1 MSDDNQLGLQGYN
14 IVTILKRLEAATS
27 RLEDITIFQ
36 DESKAPVSAANAPA
50 NAPGAAGASGAD
62 SAGVTPAAA
71 EATPAAGSA
80 AGSAAA
86 PFVAAFDAFLT
97 SLVQPFVAA
106 SRELDPL
113 VGEAAAHFAGA
124 LQAQLHLLE
133 VAATTQ
139 KPDFADPHFATLLA
153 PINAEVLKL
162 GTLKDANRK
171 SEYYNHLNTV
181 AEGAPVVGWCVSD
194 TPVLFVPEF
203 KDSAQFWANRVIKDY
218 KEKDA
223 RHVQWAR
230 DFAAVFDALRQYV
243 KEYHPKG
250 LAWNAS
256 GKPLG
261 AAASPSASPS
271 ASASGAPPPPPPPPP
286 ADLYELT
293 SASLTSASLASTS
306 APLAPAGGI
315 SAVFADLNKGENVT
329 AGLKKVDRLQ
339 MTHKNPSLRAPA
351 PPKKPLSLSAAP
363 PKKPLSLSAT
373 PPKPAKTELVDGTKW
388 VIENHT
394 ASEQPIVVDVE
405 MSQSVFIGNCQGVT
419 VQLRGK
425 ANAVSVSETKNCAI
439 VVDSLVLGIDV
450 IKLFKFGLQVTGVV
464 YMVSVDKSDEGSI
477 YLSRELAE
485 KVQVFTSSTTSLN
498 VNVPEDEDYK
508 ELAIPEQFK
517 HTFAG
522 GKLVSEV
529 VEHAG

>member
-1 MSDDNQLGLQGYN
+1 MSEDNQLGLQGYN

-36 DESKAPVSAANAPA
+36 DESKAVSAAGS
-50 NAPGAAGASGAD
+50 APGAVGTSGAGAD
-62 SAGVTPAAA
+62 SAAVTPTDAGADSA
-71 EATPAAGSA
+71 RATPA

-86 PFVAAFDAFLT
+86 PFVTAFDAFLT

-106 SRELDPL
+106 SRDIDPL

-133 VAATTQ
+133 VAAVTQ

-162 GTLKDANRK
+162 AALKDANRK

-203 KDSAQFWANRVIKDY
+203 KDSAQFWANRVIKEY

-223 RHVQWAR
+223 RHAQWAR
-230 DFAAVFDALRQYV
+230 SFAEVFDALRQYV
-243 KEYHPKG
+243 KEYHTKG
-250 LAWNAS
+250 LAWNAR

-261 AAASPSASPS
+261 AAAASPS
-271 ASASGAPPPPPPPPP
+271 VAASGAPPPPPPPP
-286 ADLYELT
+286 ADLYEVA
-293 SASLTSASLASTS
+293 SASAA

-315 SAVFADLNKGENVT
+315 SAVFADLNKGEDVT

-351 PPKKPLSLSAAP
+351 PPKKPLSLSGV
-363 PKKPLSLSAT
+363 PKKPLGSAA
-373 PPKPAKTELVDGTKW
+373 PHKAAKTELVDGTKW

-394 ASEQPIVVDVE
+394 AAEQPIVVDVE

-498 VNVPEDEDYK
+498 VNVPEDDDYK
-508 ELAIPEQFK
+508 ELAIPEQLK
-517 HTFAG
+517 HTFAR
-522 GKLVSEV
+522 GKLASEV